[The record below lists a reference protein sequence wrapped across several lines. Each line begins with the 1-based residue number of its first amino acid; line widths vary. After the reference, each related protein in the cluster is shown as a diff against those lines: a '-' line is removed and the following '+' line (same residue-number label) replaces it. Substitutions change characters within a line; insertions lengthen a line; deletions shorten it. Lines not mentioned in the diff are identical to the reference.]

1 MFRGILKFTCIV
13 GILFIA
19 RFASAQKWELGGLV
33 GASNYNGDLAREIV
47 LKETHLAGGL
57 FFRYNLGKFFSLKPA
72 FQMGTISG
80 NDKNFA
86 ENKYRNLSF
95 KSRISEFSTVMEYN
109 FKPFG
114 TQVRTESFTPYL
126 ALGIAVFH
134 FNPKAK
140 YFDEWHDLH
149 NLRTEG
155 QTGSNTYK
163 LTQLSVPFGM
173 GLKWSVN
180 NNFTVGFE
188 FIYRKTFTD
197 YLDDVSKTYPNLTE
211 HAKTHGALS
220 AALSDRSAEVDGVPE
235 PLSTPGDMRGDP
247 NLKDWYFFSMFSFS
261 YRFTPIICWPN
272 RPSTVWDY

>member
-1 MFRGILKFTCIV
+1 MFRGILKFTF
-13 GILFIA
+13 LLNAFLIA
-19 RFASAQKWELGGLV
+19 TISMAQKWELGGLL

-47 LKETHLAGGL
+47 LKETHVAGGV
-57 FFRYNLGKFFSLKPA
+57 FFRYNLGKFFSIKPA

-80 NDKNFA
+80 NDKNFS

-95 KSRISEFSTVMEYN
+95 KSRISEFSTMMEYN

-126 ALGIAVFH
+126 ALGIGLFH

-140 YFDEWHDLH
+140 YFNEWHSLH

-155 QTGSNTYK
+155 QTSSSNYK

-173 GLKWSVN
+173 GLKWSIN
-180 NNFTVGFE
+180 RNLTLGFE

-211 HAKTHGALS
+211 QAKTHGALS
-220 AALSDRSAEVDGVPE
+220 AALSDRSSEVSGVPE

-247 NLKDWYFFSMFSFS
+247 GLKDWYVFSMFSFS

-272 RPSTVWDY
+272 KPSTVWDY